1 MRTRIRPVGFP
12 LAAFWAML
20 ACLPASLSAMG
31 QEGNSDAVRRVAPRT
46 YEIEH
51 RVTLTRTNDGAPSEL
66 RVVIPFPEDGPG
78 QRVLGRPRLRIDPLG
93 ATAIDVQQRNPYC
106 EVVETAP
113 FGSRVIDVRVADPP
127 VADRYVFTLT
137 YAVDRWNLR
146 ISEPELRRAPM
157 PRRAPPDLQP
167 YLQPE
172 TRVESADVAIQEAL
186 REIFPDG
193 DARDVDTVYEAA
205 RRIYAYVLDHCEYV
219 LNADQGRRRT
229 LWGAADILANRRGEC
244 GDYAA
249 LFIALCRAAGIP
261 ARAQVGFWT
270 AKPDGPHIWAEF
282 HAPGIGWV
290 PVDPSVGDR
299 TRRSAY
305 FGQVPD
311 LNRRVVVTTGF
322 DHHLGDRKIP
332 FLQTFSYWFRW
343 RGTALHMRAD
353 YRFTPREANPRT
365 ERR

>member
-1 MRTRIRPVGFP
+1 MRTRTRPVCSP
-12 LAAFWAML
+12 LTLSWALFACIL
-20 ACLPASLSAMG
+20 ASSSATG
-31 QEGNSDAVRRVAPRT
+31 QQEGDGAVRRVAPRT

-51 RVTLTRTNDGAPSEL
+51 RVTLTRTNDGAPAEL
-66 RVVIPFPEDGPG
+66 RVVIPFPEDTAG
-78 QRVLGRPRLRIDPLG
+78 QRVLGHPRLRIEPIS
-93 ATAIDVQQRNPYC
+93 ATPIDVQQRNPYC
-106 EVVETAP
+106 EVIETQP

-127 VADRYVFTLT
+127 IADRYVFTLT

-157 PRRAPPDLQP
+157 PRRVAPDLDP

-172 TRVESADVAIQEAL
+172 TRVESADPAIQEAL
-186 REIFPDG
+186 REIFPSG
-193 DARDVDTVYEAA
+193 AARDVDTVYEAA
-205 RRIYAYVLDHCEYV
+205 RRIYAYVLDHCDYV
-219 LNADQGRRRT
+219 PNADQGRRRT
-229 LWGAADILANRRGEC
+229 LWGAADMLANRRGEC

-270 AKPDGPHIWAEF
+270 SRPDDPHIWAEF

-322 DHHLGDRKIP
+322 DHHLDDHEIP

-343 RGTALHMRAD
+343 RGTALQMRAD
-353 YRFTPREANPRT
+353 YRFTSREVHART
-365 ERR
+365 EGR